1 MKLKVITYS
10 VFISF
15 SCLLSCNSDSV
26 KRPEPILKTQQN
38 TDTNPTNPVAA
49 ERTASKKKG
58 PSPTEINQ
66 MRSSALAILNHRLKK
81 FPETIAMVEADVW
94 EYQFVYSGEMS
105 KPGEYKG
112 VWLDFKR
119 DHTYE
124 YGKDTE
130 VHGGGKYNCH
140 LERGEILMV
149 DNDESKKPQEWKIKN
164 ADDIMIMMGTA
175 TYKDNHIQQK
185 MERRPDSLRS

>member
-10 VFISF
+10 VFISLA
-15 SCLLSCNSDSV
+15 SLLSCKSDEI
-26 KRPEPILKTQQN
+26 KRPDPVLKTQQKA
-38 TDTNPTNPVAA
+38 DPATNPVREKRAA
-49 ERTASKKKG
+49 SNKDALN
-58 PSPTEINQ
+58 PVEINKL
-66 MRSSALAILNHRLKK
+66 RSQALAILNHRMKE
-81 FPETIAMVEADVW
+81 FPETIAIVEADVW

-105 KPGEYKG
+105 QPGEYKG
-112 VWLDFKR
+112 VWLDFKN

-130 VHGGGKYNCH
+130 VHGSGKYNFH

-149 DNDESKKPQEWKIKN
+149 DNDPTKKPEEWRVKH
-164 ADDIMIMMGTA
+164 ADDVMIMMGTA
-175 TYKDNHIQQK
+175 TYKDNHTQQK